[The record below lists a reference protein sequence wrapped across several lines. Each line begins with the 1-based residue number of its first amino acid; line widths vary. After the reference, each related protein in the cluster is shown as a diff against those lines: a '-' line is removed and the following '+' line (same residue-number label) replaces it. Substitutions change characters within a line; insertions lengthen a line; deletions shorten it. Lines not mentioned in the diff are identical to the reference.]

1 MITINEAK
9 IEAWLAISNLFGS
22 EYFRN
27 NFENACSSYF
37 DDNGTLIY
45 FIGFEDDGKLWTV
58 FAKVS
63 VNRET
68 KEICFLNY
76 RTPNGKHVIAL
87 RGNNPNYP
95 DTTEK
100 GEFIKFTSGGN
111 KKW

>member
-9 IEAWLAISNLFGS
+9 IEAWLSISNLFGS

-37 DDNGTLIY
+37 DDNGTFIY

-68 KEICFLNY
+68 KEVSFLNY
-76 RTPNGKHVIAL
+76 RTPNGKHVIAP

-95 DTTEK
+95 DITEK
-100 GEFIKFTSGGN
+100 GEFIKFTPGGN
-111 KKW
+111 KK